1 MESPHLIREYLER
14 KFKNNYKLSS
24 NNREFIVPSI
34 FVESDYK
41 RHMSINTET
50 GLWQC
55 FKTGKT
61 GNFIKLYSLLEKK
74 SYKRAEAELMLHE
87 LQNTPPEQISLA
99 GIGTEYDPKNLL
111 CEDNPPL
118 IPININ
124 SYETKD
130 KTILDAWKFLMDREV
145 FNLDEFE
152 EEPFYLVKEGS
163 YKNRIF
169 IPFRNP
175 EEEMYFFQ
183 ARALY
188 PSMQPK
194 YLNPPAAKGVHA
206 RHVMYPFDETADK
219 VYITEGPF
227 DAITLKLQ
235 GLNATC
241 TVGNSISPTQME
253 ILKEFSGDIILAYDN
268 DKAGKIGI
276 LRYDSARRTNIMPP
290 FKIVTPPDPY
300 KDWNEAH
307 VKGQDVVNWI
317 FNNTLDYTYEV
328 GILESL
334 EEIN

>member
-1 MESPHLIREYLER
+1 
-14 KFKNNYKLSS
+14 
-24 NNREFIVPSI
+24 
-34 FVESDYK
+34 
-41 RHMSINTET
+41 
-50 GLWQC
+50 
-55 FKTGKT
+55 
-61 GNFIKLYSLLEKK
+61 
-74 SYKRAEAELMLHE
+74 
-87 LQNTPPEQISLA
+87 
-99 GIGTEYDPKNLL
+99 
-111 CEDNPPL
+111 
-118 IPININ
+118 
-124 SYETKD
+124 
-130 KTILDAWKFLMDREV
+130 
-145 FNLDEFE
+145 
-152 EEPFYLVKEGS
+152 
-163 YKNRIF
+163 
-169 IPFRNP
+169 
-175 EEEMYFFQ
+175 MYFFQ

-276 LRYDSARRTNIMPP
+276 LRYDSARRTNIMPS